1 MQNRRASTPLWHFP
15 VTAMPDAP
23 PEPMDPMELI
33 ARWQAETE
41 TRAAAPARRRAT
53 VKTVKATARR
63 R

>member
-1 MQNRRASTPLWHFP
+1 
-15 VTAMPDAP
+15 MPDAP

-41 TRAAAPARRRAT
+41 TRAAPTRRRAT
-53 VKTVKATARR
+53 VKTLKATARR